1 MKILLS
7 EDSSQ
12 YVYIA
17 LKLEKMFYG
26 VVSRLWDFICLD
38 DATMVNFASAILG
51 CMTQQEDKKLL
62 CYETY
67 IDN

>member
-17 LKLEKMFYG
+17 LKLEKMFYD
-26 VVSRLWDFICLD
+26 VVSRLWDFIYLD
-38 DATMVNFASAILG
+38 DTTMVNFASAILG
-51 CMTQQEDKKLL
+51 CMTQQEDKKTFIL
-62 CYETY
+62 
-67 IDN
+67 